1 MLMGLG
7 TKYWILALVLAGA
20 VEVGMGATALV
31 LDGQTNGAMASSKG
45 GAGEASSAPQA
56 DRDYVIGAADNL
68 DISVWKDPD
77 LSTRGVPVRP
87 DGKIALPLLGDIAAQ
102 GLTPSQL
109 ATNITEKLRKY
120 MSDPRVNVSVSA
132 VNSRRYYVLG
142 EVIHTGAF
150 PLVNNMT
157 VLQALSTAGGLS
169 QYARLKKIYVLRNE
183 NGQQIKLPFN
193 YKDVVKGVR
202 VDQNIVLKPG
212 DTIMVP

>member
-1 MLMGLG
+1 MGLG
-7 TKYWILALVLAGA
+7 TKCCVLALIVAWA
-20 VEVGMGATALV
+20 AEVGMGAPALV
-31 LDGQTNGAMASSKG
+31 LDGQNGGLTGPSNG
-45 GAGEASSAPQA
+45 GASGPSSSAPQA
-56 DRDYVIGAADNL
+56 NRDYVIGAADDL

-77 LSTRGVPVRP
+77 LSARAVPVRP

-109 ATNITEKLRKY
+109 AANITERLRKY

-142 EVIHTGAF
+142 EVMHTGAF
-150 PLVNNMT
+150 PLVNNIT

-169 QYARLKKIYVLRNE
+169 QYAKLKKIYVLRNE
-183 NGQQIKLPFN
+183 NGQQVKFPFN

>member
-1 MLMGLG
+1 MSLG
-7 TKYWILALVLAGA
+7 RKCWVLALIAA
-20 VEVGMGATALV
+20 WAALV
-31 LDGQTNGAMASSKG
+31 GLSAPALAQGGQTDGAMAPSNG
-45 GAGEASSAPQA
+45 GASVNSPSVPQS
-56 DRDYVIGAADNL
+56 DRDYVIGVADDL

-77 LSTRGVPVRP
+77 LSAKGVPVRP
-87 DGKIALPLLGDIAAQ
+87 DGKIALPLLGDVPAQ

-109 ATNITEKLRKY
+109 AANISEKLRKY

-142 EVIHTGAF
+142 EVMRTGAF

-157 VLQALSTAGGLS
+157 VLQALSTAGGLT
-169 QYARLKKIYVLRNE
+169 QYAKLKKIYVLRNE
-183 NGQQIKLPFN
+183 SGQQVKLPFN

-202 VDQNIVLKPG
+202 VEQNVVLKPG